1 MSTRSK
7 SAAILA
13 SAGILAAGWAV
24 GTANGQTLTAATTTS
39 GTTTTTTTPSATPS
53 ASTGSSSS
61 SGSTGSSSSSSSG
74 SSGSSSSSSSSSS
87 SDASY
92 QDGTYTGATA
102 TNRYGTETVTVT
114 ISGGEI
120 TDVSVKS
127 VVYEQRSQQFVQ
139 RAVPT
144 LRSEVLAAQSA
155 DVNTV
160 SGSTYTSRSYLTSLQ
175 SALDQAAA

>member
-39 GTTTTTTTPSATPS
+39 GTTTTTTTPSAT
-53 ASTGSSSS
+53 TGS
-61 SGSTGSSSSSSSG
+61 SGSTSSSSSSSSSSSG
-74 SSGSSSSSSSSSS
+74 SSSSSSS

-102 TNRYGTETVTVT
+102 TNRFGTETVTVT
-114 ISGGEI
+114 ISGGAI
-120 TDVSVKS
+120 TEVSVKS
-127 VVYEQRSQQFVQ
+127 TVYEQRSQQFVQ

>member
-39 GTTTTTTTPSATPS
+39 GTTTTTTTPSAT
-53 ASTGSSSS
+53 TGSSGSSSSS
-61 SGSTGSSSSSSSG
+61 SGSTSSSSSSSG
-74 SSGSSSSSSSSSS
+74 SSSSSSSS

-114 ISGGEI
+114 ISGGAI
-120 TDVSVKS
+120 TEVSAKS
-127 VVYEQRSQQFVQ
+127 TVYEQRSQQFVQ

-175 SALDQAAA
+175 SALDHAAA